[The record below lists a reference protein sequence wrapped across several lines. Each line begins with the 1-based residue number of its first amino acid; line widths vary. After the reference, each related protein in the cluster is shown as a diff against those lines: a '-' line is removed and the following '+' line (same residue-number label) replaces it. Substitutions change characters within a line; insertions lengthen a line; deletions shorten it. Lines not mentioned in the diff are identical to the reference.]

1 MCRFVPCAK
10 KLRSC
15 DTARG
20 HTRSDKHDEG
30 TPAAAAVFQFQVCSA
45 SVSIP
50 HQLNTA
56 PSRKGGPPGF
66 SRVGSSATGQGIMSC
81 NSLQWGHGS
90 LQRQPAAACRH
101 QGSCSAALQELQ

>member
-1 MCRFVPCAK
+1 MCRCVPCAK

-30 TPAAAAVFQFQVCSA
+30 TPAAAAVSRFQVCSA
-45 SVSIP
+45 SVSSP

-66 SRVGSSATGQGIMSC
+66 SRVGSSAAGQDNHREGEVTPAAQ
-81 NSLQWGHGS
+81 L
-90 LQRQPAAACRH
+90 PAAACRH